1 MSFSVSEITYLVFSV
16 FVIAVLGFAV
26 GRITVKGV
34 NLGTAGVFIIALLYG
49 ILFGDKLSGELVIG
63 DTNYI
68 TQALKIIE
76 NIGLVLFVTSV
87 GFIAGPNFFKN
98 LKNNFKS
105 YVLIGVSIIL
115 AGGATA
121 VVCICVGRLIESG
134 QAGFDPQELT
144 AIITGL
150 LSGALTSTPAF
161 SAAHIIRMQ

>member
-76 NIGLVLFVTSV
+76 NI
-87 GFIAGPNFFKN
+87 
-98 LKNNFKS
+98 
-105 YVLIGVSIIL
+105 
-115 AGGATA
+115 
-121 VVCICVGRLIESG
+121 
-134 QAGFDPQELT
+134 
-144 AIITGL
+144 
-150 LSGALTSTPAF
+150 
-161 SAAHIIRMQ
+161 